1 MTRKNKNS
9 RQKSFFFE
17 DYIESEI
24 IDNNNSKTVKISLN
38 RITFL
43 FFIFFSLIIIFSFK
57 IIYLSLFS
65 EKKYF
70 SLNNDSSFYI
80 SS

>member
-24 IDNNNSKTVKISLN
+24 IENNTSKEVKVSLN
-38 RITFL
+38 RVAFL
-43 FFIFFSLIIIFSFK
+43 FFIFFSFS
-57 IIYLSLFS
+57 YLNPLKGPNTPVS
-65 EKKYF
+65 
-70 SLNNDSSFYI
+70 
-80 SS
+80 

>member
-24 IDNNNSKTVKISLN
+24 IENNTSKEVKVSLN
-38 RITFL
+38 RVAFL
-43 FFIFFSLIIIFSFK
+43 FFIFFSLIVIFSLK
-57 IIYLSLFS
+57 IIYLSLFP
-65 EKKYF
+65 EKKIF
-70 SLNNDSSFYI
+70 FI
-80 SS
+80 